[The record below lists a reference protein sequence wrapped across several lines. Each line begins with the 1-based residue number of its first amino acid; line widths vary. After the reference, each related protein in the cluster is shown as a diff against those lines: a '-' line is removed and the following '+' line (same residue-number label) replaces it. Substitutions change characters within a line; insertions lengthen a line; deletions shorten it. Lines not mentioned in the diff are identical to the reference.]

1 MSNEIPAGTTPVS
14 PPNSTMAVVS
24 LISGIL
30 GLTLLP
36 IIGGLV
42 ALFTGYYAR
51 KEIRESYGALGG
63 EGLATIGIVLGW
75 ISIALMAIVCLC
87 IGCSLVFGLSLF
99 GIAASESSLLLA
111 ALI

>member
-1 MSNEIPAGTTPVS
+1 MSNEIPAGTTPAS

-75 ISIALMAIVCLC
+75 ISIALMAIVDVTNRTAWW
-87 IGCSLVFGLSLF
+87 LVGLGVLSM
-99 GIAASESSLLLA
+99 EVVD
-111 ALI
+111 ALR